1 MLAILWCS
9 IAVAHA
15 RSRHLESVRGMAS
28 DLMGIRDWVDDR
40 NAQWGAG
47 LRRVSLIAELE
58 VDDDDA
64 ERAIRTL
71 GAVLRRNRARLVAAH
86 HPAFLLVALT
96 YAGMTSWEEGTFYAK
111 VAASMGCTKE
121 DAEDATKAFHTCLDR
136 FDLPKFDEAGGM
148 RWITPVLLHG
158 GIPLDHLDELLD
170 LLATRRRR
178 DPSTSGESFV
188 EWTRLNPR
196 AVAMQPKALVRFLQY
211 GGDFAPDFVG
221 RVIDLIDGQDVILPR
236 RSRERLDDLIAQGR
250 VVRPSVRRE
259 VRPSFAVLDNA
270 TLIVRLPGVR
280 PQGAERDVEWRVH
293 QGGHVDTVTASVP
306 WTAGAHLT
314 EAHAVEIL
322 APVRDITVER
332 DGSATVLPLVRAEDP
347 LLVFDADGEYVPIT
361 RPVPAGTVTVMWPSG
376 PAEPPVDRDGN
387 PWPGDD
393 LDVPYGWDGWTQR
406 QGEVAAG
413 GVLRWRDGPVHRVAG
428 ADKARVVVGDRHGW
442 VQTRD
447 GFDVTLQ
454 RPSVVLPAAADPRD
468 WTVLVS
474 TRRGNVVERVA
485 PTGQVVELL
494 ATVPAPV
501 ASDLVV
507 SVKGPLGRGVE
518 RRVVLVEQLDVHC
531 EPEHRPLAS
540 TGGLVEANLV
550 MRCDGRD
557 LGEWSMGARQRDVE
571 VEIDEL
577 QLVVTPPHTRLS
589 WVSNDVPG
597 PWTVEPVVVSAEQ
610 VVQGALRVDGLT
622 GRKAPRLVFES
633 GYVRQ
638 ELLARRARRT
648 SCEFDLS
655 ALRDAVIHAGSG
667 VLHLSS
673 DSMRARVAT
682 IRPKRLAE
690 TVKVEHGRLHVDTTV
705 AEPLEALVY
714 RLAAPWEPERV
725 VTVDSPVVG
734 LPEELVGRGPLRVLV
749 RRVDEWT
756 SAVPAGIP
764 QLGIDVF
771 DVAQPWHADR
781 EAPEDRVLCAWL
793 VGDEV
798 DGDGVV
804 ASETVDHAVQAI
816 AIRNLPVRRSTRVGI
831 AELLRANPQAAL
843 EGLSTTN
850 ASTDKITFAV
860 VASGLASAPAGE
872 LDRPDLAETL
882 LARSPLAAT
891 LASSASIHRHG
902 VSAPAAALL
911 ASALGESLVDLWG
924 GQPDHAAVGMFI
936 PQFLE
941 HPELAKA
948 AFDYLAPV
956 PQALL
961 DDDSRTVACYRMWQ
975 MRRCLVEPSEAAM
988 TLIQASQRVLHLH
1001 DVDLWPM
1008 VQARVSSDG
1017 VIALPALSIALALVS
1032 RVAAYQEGPARSYIA
1047 NGRLQYGDM
1056 ALFAPDL
1063 VAIDLIRADAAV
1075 IGALR

>member
-1 MLAILWCS
+1 MD
-9 IAVAHA
+9 
-15 RSRHLESVRGMAS
+15 VRE
-28 DLMGIRDWVDDR
+28 WVDDR

-47 LRRVSLIAELE
+47 LRRVSLIAEME

-64 ERAIRTL
+64 ELAIRTL
-71 GAVLRRNRARLVAAH
+71 GAVLRRNSAFSIAIH

-111 VAASMGCTKE
+111 VAASMSCTKE
-121 DAEDATKAFHTCLDR
+121 DAKEATKAFHRCLDR
-136 FDLPKFDEAGGM
+136 FDLPRFDEAGGM
-148 RWITPVLLHG
+148 RWVTPVLLHG

-221 RVIDLIDGQDVILPR
+221 RVIDLVDGQDVILPR
-236 RSRERLDDLIAQGR
+236 RSRERLDNLIAQGR
-250 VVRPSVRRE
+250 IVRPSVRRE
-259 VRPSFAVLDNA
+259 ARPSFAVLDSG
-270 TLIVRLPGVR
+270 TLVVRLPGVR
-280 PQGAERDVEWRVH
+280 PEWALREVEWRVH
-293 QGGHVDTVTASVP
+293 QGGHVDAVTAAVP

-332 DGSATVLPLVRAEDP
+332 EGSATVLPLVRSDDP
-347 LLVFDADGEYVPIT
+347 MLVFDADGEYVPIT

-376 PAEPPVDRDGN
+376 SDEPSVDRDGN

-393 LDVPYGWDGWTQR
+393 LDVPYGWEGWTQR
-406 QGEVAAG
+406 QGEVVAG
-413 GVLRWRDGPVHRVAG
+413 GVLRWRGGSAHRVAG

-468 WTVLVS
+468 WTVLVT
-474 TRRGNVVERVA
+474 TRQGDRVERVA
-485 PTGQVVELL
+485 PTGQLVELL
-494 ATVPAPV
+494 ATVPAPI

-518 RRVVLVEQLDVHC
+518 RRVVLVEQLHVHC
-531 EPEHRPLAS
+531 DPEHRPLAS
-540 TGGLVEANLV
+540 AGGLTDATLAIY
-550 MRCDGRD
+550 RDGQDVGR
-557 LGEWSMGARQRDVE
+557 WSMGSRQRDVE

-577 QLVVTPPHTRLS
+577 QLVATPPHTCVS
-589 WVSNDVPG
+589 WVSNDIPG
-597 PWTVEPVVVSAEQ
+597 PWTVESVVVSAEQ
-610 VVQGALRVDGLT
+610 VVEGALRVDGLT
-622 GRKAPRLVFES
+622 GREAPRLVFES
-633 GYVRQ
+633 GYLRQ
-638 ELLARRARRT
+638 ELLPRRARRT

-655 ALRDAVIHAGSG
+655 ALRDAVTHAGSG

-673 DSMRARVAT
+673 DAMRARVAT

-690 TVKVEHGRLHVDTTV
+690 HVEVEHGRLHVDTTV
-705 AEPLEALVY
+705 TEPLEALVY

-725 VTVDSPVVG
+725 LTVDSPVIG
-734 LPEELVGRGPLRVLV
+734 LPEALVGRGPLRVLIH
-749 RRVDEWT
+749 RVDEWT
-756 SAVPAGIP
+756 SAVPTGIP
-764 QLGIDVF
+764 QMGIDVF
-771 DVAQPWHADR
+771 DVAQPWDADR

-793 VGDEV
+793 AGAQA
-798 DGDGVV
+798 DGDGLV
-804 ASETVDHAVQAI
+804 SPETVDHAVQAI
-816 AIRNLPVRRSTRVGI
+816 AIRNLPVRRGTRVAI
-831 AELLRANPQAAL
+831 AELLRTNPQASL
-843 EGLSTTN
+843 EGLSKTN

-882 LARSPLAAT
+882 MARSPLTAT
-891 LASSASIHRHG
+891 LAASASIQRHG
-902 VSAPAAALL
+902 ISAPAAALL
-911 ASALGESLVDLWG
+911 ASDLGESLVDLWG
-924 GQPDHAAVGMFI
+924 GQSDHAPVGMFI
-936 PQFLE
+936 PQFLD
-941 HPELAKA
+941 HPELPKV

-975 MRRCLVEPSEAAM
+975 MRRWLAEPAEAAM
-988 TLIQASQRVLHLH
+988 PLIRIAQKVLSLH
-1001 DVDLWPM
+1001 GVDLWPM
-1008 VQARVSSDG
+1008 IRARISSDG
-1017 VIALPALSIALALVS
+1017 VIALPALSIAMALVS
-1032 RVAAYQEGPARSYIA
+1032 RVAAYQEGPARRYA
-1047 NGRLQYGDM
+1047 VDRRHQYGDM
-1056 ALFAPDL
+1056 ALFAPEL